1 MYDREFNLSQLAC
14 DTTGDEYSEDN
25 STQNRTW
32 PLNWLYMQIWCQIE
46 AKVLNFPEI
55 NFFSPKSRREC
66 YIYAL
71 RARSVLGRVVG
82 YDRRL
87 IFWLKMYDRDFNL
100 SQLTCDTTGD
110 EYSEYLLSISH
121 EYTYSLEKCQI
132 PSLSRALSQEISFV
146 TTIILHVYLKNSWW
160 FRIAIIAM

>member
-55 NFFSPKSRREC
+55 NFFPPNHVENAIFTH
-66 YIYAL
+66 YEP
-71 RARSVLGRVVG
+71 GR
-82 YDRRL
+82 YLDA
-87 IFWLKMYDRDFNL
+87 WW
-100 SQLTCDTTGD
+100 DTIGD
-110 EYSEYLLSISH
+110 
-121 EYTYSLEKCQI
+121 
-132 PSLSRALSQEISFV
+132 
-146 TTIILHVYLKNSWW
+146 
-160 FRIAIIAM
+160 